1 MIQLE
6 NLSFHYPGTKTE
18 SLCGIDLSIA
28 QGECVLITGKSGC
41 GKTTLTRILNGL
53 CPKFYGGAL
62 TGNYH
67 LDGRNVN
74 DMRLDE
80 IGQTLGSVFQ
90 DPRSQ
95 FFAKYVRDELVL
107 AMENHCVPR
116 HIMQTRLAEVCHLLD
131 ISHLLGHTMANLSS
145 GEKQKVAIAS
155 VFAIRPGGMVLDEPS
170 ANLDEASSLQL
181 AMFLGKLKEQGHAII
196 ISEHRIHYLQNVF
209 DRLVVMQEGKIIRQ
223 YTREEALSL
232 SPAELTAMGLRQLSI
247 SRPNI
252 GARIAEDRA
261 CAIQGENISFRAS
274 SNQILSSV
282 TVGLAPGEIVAVTGS
297 NGAGK
302 STLCKIISGITKESS
317 GAIWIHGTVA
327 RRKTR
332 IRNSFL
338 VQQDVDYQL
347 YTPSVQEEILLGTK
361 RSADEQ
367 FFLDLTSDFGL
378 DTLLTRHPN
387 TLSGGQKQRV
397 LLAAAAL
404 RNVALIV
411 LDEPTSGLDG
421 YHMRITAQR
430 LQTLAKSG
438 KTILLVTHDIEF
450 INLVA
455 TSIVFLQEGAVKY
468 HSAVKR

>member
-1 MIQLE
+1 M
-6 NLSFHYPGTKTE
+6 
-18 SLCGIDLSIA
+18 
-28 QGECVLITGKSGC
+28 
-41 GKTTLTRILNGL
+41 
-53 CPKFYGGAL
+53 
-62 TGNYH
+62 
-67 LDGRNVN
+67 
-74 DMRLDE
+74 
-80 IGQTLGSVFQ
+80 
-90 DPRSQ
+90 
-95 FFAKYVRDELVL
+95 
-107 AMENHCVPR
+107 
-116 HIMQTRLAEVCHLLD
+116 
-131 ISHLLGHTMANLSS
+131 
-145 GEKQKVAIAS
+145 
-155 VFAIRPGGMVLDEPS
+155 
-170 ANLDEASSLQL
+170 QL
-181 AMFLGKLKEQGHAII
+181 ALFLGKLKEQGHSII
-196 ISEHRIHYLQNVF
+196 ISEHRIHYLRNVF
-209 DRLVVMQEGKIIRQ
+209 DRLLVMRQGEIVRQ

-252 GARIAEDRA
+252 GGRIAEDRT
-261 CAIQGENISFRAS
+261 CAIKGENISFRAS

-282 TVGLAPGEIVAVTGS
+282 TVGLSPGEIVAVTGS

-317 GAIWIHGTVA
+317 GAVWMHNAVA

-455 TSIVFLQEGAVKY
+455 TSIVHLQEGAVKY
-468 HSAVKR
+468 HNAVKR